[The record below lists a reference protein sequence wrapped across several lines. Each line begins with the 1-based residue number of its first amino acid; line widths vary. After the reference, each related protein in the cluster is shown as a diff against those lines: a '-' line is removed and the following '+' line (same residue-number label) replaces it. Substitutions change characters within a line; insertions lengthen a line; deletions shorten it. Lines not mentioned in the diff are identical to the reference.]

1 MSLDVSLSAM
11 RGHAAKVAQLKGEAD
26 RAVAA
31 VDAVSFRPDT
41 FGKIG
46 AALVYPLIAPLE
58 VAGVGATRA
67 TSGSLAATSTG
78 MIAAAEMFEL
88 VDETVAELNDALRKA
103 LS

>member
-1 MSLDVSLSAM
+1 MSIDVSLSAM
-11 RGHAAKVAQLKGEAD
+11 RSHAARVAALKGRAD
-26 RAVAA
+26 RAVEAA
-31 VDAVSFRPDT
+31 DSVSFRPDT

-67 TSGSLAATSTG
+67 ASGSLSATATG
-78 MIAAAEMFEL
+78 MRAAADLFEL
-88 VDETVAELNDALRKA
+88 VDETVAELNETLQKA

>member
-1 MSLDVSLSAM
+1 MTIDISLAAM
-11 RGHAAKVAQLKGEAD
+11 RGHAGKVDHLKTQAD
-26 RAVAA
+26 RAVEAA
-31 VDAVSFRPDT
+31 DSVSFHPNT

-67 TSGSLAATSTG
+67 ASGSLSATATG
-78 MIAAAEMFEL
+78 MRASADLFEL
-88 VDETVAELNDALRKA
+88 VDEKVRELNETIQKV

>member
-1 MSLDVSLSAM
+1 MSIDVSLAAM
-11 RGHAAKVAQLKGEAD
+11 RSHAGKVDHLKGQAD
-26 RAVAA
+26 RAVQAA
-31 VDAVSFRPDT
+31 DSVSFHPNT

-67 TSGSLAATSTG
+67 ASGSLSATASG
-78 MIAAAEMFEL
+78 MRAAADLFEL
-88 VDETVAELNDALRKA
+88 VDEKVAELNETIQKA

>member
-1 MSLDVSLSAM
+1 MSLDVDLAAM
-11 RGHAAKVAQLKGEAD
+11 RSHAGKVDHLKTQAD
-26 RAVAA
+26 QAVQAA
-31 VDAVSFRPDT
+31 DSVSFHPNT

-67 TSGSLAATSTG
+67 ASGSLSATATG
-78 MIAAAEMFEL
+78 MRAAADLFET
-88 VDETVAELNDALRKA
+88 VDEKVRELNETIQKA

>member
-1 MSLDVSLSAM
+1 MSIDVSLAAM
-11 RGHAAKVAQLKGEAD
+11 RSHAGKVEHLKGRAD
-26 RAVAA
+26 SAVQAA
-31 VDAVSFRPDT
+31 DSVSFHPNT

-67 TSGSLAATSTG
+67 ASDSLSATATG
-78 MIAAAEMFEL
+78 MRSAADLFEL
-88 VDETVAELNDALRKA
+88 VDEKVAELNEAIHKA